1 MCNKTDNQEEYK
13 VYVNKM
19 TLEEKSKMLTGYNN
33 MNTLPIERLEIES
46 KTMAD
51 ASHGLRLDESDGACV
66 HFPNLCLLGCTWD
79 KNMAYEMGRALAKE
93 CIKYNRQM
101 LLGPGINIKRHI
113 LCGRNFEYLS
123 EDPLLSGELTAGY
136 INGLQELGVSACV
149 KHFAV
154 NNQET
159 DRGYISVETDER
171 TLREIYLKA
180 FEIAVKKSKPD
191 AVMCSYNKLNA
202 IWTSENKMLLTD
214 ILKEEWGFG
223 GAVVSDW
230 GAVHSAD
237 KAICAGLDLVMPNYG
252 TITEEISKA
261 IESGS
266 LTEARVNDAASRVLK
281 TFQKSQ
287 KKEINYV
294 RTEAERVARDVAS
307 SGIVL
312 LKNNNKTL
320 PLCAKKYKRIS
331 VIGEYAV
338 SPLICG
344 QGSAE
349 VNQEEK
355 YILSPLEEL
364 KKQCTDIEFQYL
376 EMFKKGEFSSV
387 MLWPRSDEF
396 NDFIKDSDAVLIFAG
411 SMLSEDTENFDRA
424 NAGINPNQE
433 FFINLACN
441 LGKPVIVVLQSGGA
455 LILGDWYN
463 KVNAIVHMWLGGET
477 AGGAIADILLGKI
490 NPSGKLAETFPKKL
504 RTDIDMGDGT
514 RVMYREALDVGYRYY
529 DKHIDEICYPFGH
542 GLSYT
547 EFEYSDCI
555 AKFQDN
561 ILHIEFCLKNT
572 GEYDGAEIV
581 QVYVGNPT
589 AIISRPIKELRAFEK
604 ITLKAG
610 QKQEVC
616 IDIPVE
622 DLGYYNVSL
631 HRYVTEA
638 GRYIVYIGS
647 SSQDIR
653 LKTEINFICN
663 TPYSLKQIGE
673 SMIG

>member
-1 MCNKTDNQEEYK
+1 MCNKTDNQAEYK
-13 VYVNKM
+13 SYVNKM

-33 MNTLPIERLEIES
+33 MDTLPIERLEIES

-51 ASHGLRLDESDGACV
+51 ASHGLRLDKSDGACV

-79 KNMAYEMGRALAKE
+79 KNMAYEMGGALAKE

-123 EDPLLSGELTAGY
+123 EDPLLSGELAAGY

-223 GAVVSDW
+223 GAVISDW

-237 KAICAGLDLVMPNYG
+237 KAICAGLDLVMPNYC

-261 IESGS
+261 IESGK
-266 LTEARVNDAASRVLK
+266 LTEERVNDAVSRVLK

-287 KKEINYV
+287 KKEINYI
-294 RTEAERVARDVAS
+294 RTETERTARDVAS

-320 PLCAKKYKRIS
+320 PLSAKKYKRIS

-376 EMFKKGEFSSV
+376 EMFRKGKFSSV
-387 MLWPRSDEF
+387 MLWPRSNEF

-424 NAGINPNQE
+424 SAGINPNQE

-441 LGKPVIVVLQSGGA
+441 SGKPVIVVLQSGGA
-455 LILGDWYN
+455 LILGDWCN
-463 KVNAIVHMWLGGET
+463 KADAIVHMWLGGET
-477 AGGAIADILLGKI
+477 AGGAIADILSGKI

-504 RTDIDMGDGT
+504 RTDIDMGDRT

-529 DKHIDEICYPFGH
+529 DKHIEEICYPFGH

-561 ILHIEFCLKNT
+561 ILHIEFCLKNI

-604 ITLKAG
+604 ITLKAE
-610 QKQEVC
+610 QKQKVC
-616 IDIPVE
+616 IDIPAE
-622 DLGYYNVSL
+622 DLGYYNISL
-631 HRYVTEA
+631 RRYVTES
-638 GRYIVYIGS
+638 GRYIIYIGS

-653 LKTEINFICN
+653 LKTEINYICD